1 MLLETAIE
9 IEFECLQP
17 VGKLVA
23 DDRGIYSFV
32 KKPKFRKRRLEF
44 AALADFFRI
53 PDLSVSD
60 QKELEFA
67 RSDFYMRWGF
77 LAPSRDYTTLSEDA
91 AVWSE
96 NEAAF
101 VKFQKELRALNKQR
115 LNGQLK
121 DTHDFK
127 FSVPDLV
134 VWGVHE
140 YEDIALQLPKYCPT
154 NLMNALYLIWFF
166 GARELSGMRTC
177 KRFATDGAKSGCQ
190 VFFKPSR
197 KDQDYCGKP
206 CAKAFHEK
214 RRPKRKRI

>member
-44 AALADFFRI
+44 AALTDFLRV
-53 PDLSVSD
+53 PDLSKIG
-60 QKELEFA
+60 KEEREFA

-77 LAPSRDYTTLSEDA
+77 LAPSHDYATLSEGS

-96 NEAAF
+96 NEASF
-101 VKFQKELRALNKQR
+101 DKFQKELINLNKQR

-127 FSVPDLV
+127 LTVPDLM

-140 YEDIALQLPKYCPT
+140 YEGIALPLPKYCPK
-154 NLMNALYLIWFF
+154 NLMNALYLMWFF